1 MDRNSWFEPKWRWL
15 KRFCISG
22 LVGAALLIFGA
33 GLELAP
39 LVGAGVLCLLP
50 LLFWL
55 FFVPILHWKD
65 RYIGNRSNIWGAF
78 LVFETS
84 SSFTGS
90 CMCFQTGNSG
100 INMQV
105 PSNNSFKPSPLRGL
119 GPNRTASGGPA

>member
-84 SSFTGS
+84 SWSKLIYWFVHVLPDWKQRNHYAGA
-90 CMCFQTGNSG
+90 
-100 INMQV
+100 
-105 PSNNSFKPSPLRGL
+105 L
-119 GPNRTASGGPA
+119 